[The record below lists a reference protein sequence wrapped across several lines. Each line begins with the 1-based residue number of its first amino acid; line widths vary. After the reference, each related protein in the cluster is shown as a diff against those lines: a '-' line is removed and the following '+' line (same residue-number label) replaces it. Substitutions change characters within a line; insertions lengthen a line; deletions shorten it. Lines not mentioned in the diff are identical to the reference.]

1 MTDYPEY
8 INQCDLFRSTKI
20 ALDTILDDEKFK
32 FIVRKTKI
40 ICTMGPKC
48 WSEESLGAL
57 LDKGMNVARL
67 NFSHGTHE
75 QHYEVLA
82 RFRQVS
88 WLLYT
93 AAFANASL
101 AYYAFLLKMH

>member
-1 MTDYPEY
+1 MPGSSKHIELYVF
-8 INQCDLFRSTKI
+8 CSSTKI

-32 FIVRKTKI
+32 FVVRKTKI

-48 WSEESLGAL
+48 WSEEMLAAL

-67 NFSHGTHE
+67 NFSHGTHD

-82 RFRQVS
+82 RFRKVS
-88 WLLYT
+88 VFPS
-93 AAFANASL
+93 AAPLVIPRLFPIE
-101 AYYAFLLKMH
+101 